1 MITALIVDDELL
13 ARQAL
18 RRALEP
24 EHDIQIIGECGNAIE
39 ALARIQAEKP
49 DVVFLDIQMPQL
61 TGLEM
66 LAMID
71 AASMP
76 HVVFLTAYDEYAVKA
91 FEKNAFDYLLKPVTA
106 ERLALTL
113 QRLRDSAGSVQ
124 QDYSVLP
131 EAHRLRQIPC
141 FIQHDV
147 IFLRLDEI
155 ECVES
160 RASGI
165 YVSDTQ
171 GNERPTALRLNV
183 LETRTPLLRCH
194 RQFLVNLDQVQ
205 RLRYLEGGLAEFVM
219 RRGRAIPISRRLLP
233 EIKERLGIV

>member
-1 MITALIVDDELL
+1 MITTLIVDDELF

-24 EHDIQIIGECGNAIE
+24 ETDIQILGECGNAIE

-49 DVVFLDIQMPQL
+49 DVVFLDIQMPQI
-61 TGLEM
+61 TGIEM
-66 LAMID
+66 LAMLD
-71 AASMP
+71 AESMP
-76 HVVFLTAYDEYAVKA
+76 HIVFLTAYDEFAVKA

-113 QRLRDSAGSVQ
+113 QRLRDSAGTVQ

-131 EAHRLRQIPC
+131 EARRLRQIPC

-147 IFLRLDEI
+147 IFLKLDEI

-171 GNERPTALRLNV
+171 GNER
-183 LETRTPLLRCH
+183 
-194 RQFLVNLDQVQ
+194 QFLVNLDLVQ

-233 EIKERLGIV
+233 DIKERLGIV

>member
-1 MITALIVDDELL
+1 MITALIVDDELF

-18 RRALEP
+18 RRELEP
-24 EHDIQIIGECGNAIE
+24 ENDIQIIGECGNAIE

-49 DVVFLDIQMPQL
+49 DVVFLDIQMPQI

-91 FEKNAFDYLLKPVTA
+91 FEKNAFDYLLKPVA
-106 ERLALTL
+106 ADRLTLTL
-113 QRLRDSAGSVQ
+113 QRLRETSSVRS
-124 QDYSVLP
+124 DYSVLP
-131 EAHRLRQIPC
+131 EASQLRQIPC
-141 FIQHDV
+141 FHQHDV
-147 IFLRLDEI
+147 VFLKLDEV

-194 RQFLVNLDQVQ
+194 RQFLVNLDPVQ

-219 RRGRAIPISRRLLP
+219 RRGRVIPISRRLLP
-233 EIKERLGIV
+233 EIKECLGII